1 VGDARDF
8 RPDRTVARGVWQ
20 PVNNGLMTHPAQ
32 RVRDEVLEA
41 APVRGIRIVG
51 IDGPSGAGKS
61 TLAHELA
68 SLLDA
73 PVIQIDDFVSWNN
86 FAGWWPRFERQVLDP
101 LLRGEPAR
109 YQQRDWDGDEFG
121 SSLREWATVEWS
133 PIVLVE
139 GVTCTRRESIG
150 KLAYAVW
157 VDAPAEERLRRG
169 IERDGED
176 HRGLWHGWMDEE
188 SRFFAADH
196 TRSRTNLIVPGI

>member
-1 VGDARDF
+1 MSGTFVPAGTMTF
-8 RPDRTVARGVWQ
+8 GLWQ
-20 PVNNGLMTHPAQ
+20 PVNNGLMTQQA
-32 RVRDEVLEA
+32 RRIRDEILEA

-61 TLAHELA
+61 TLALELA

-73 PVIQIDDFVSWNN
+73 PVIQIDDFVSWND

-109 YQQRDWDGDEFG
+109 YQQRDWEGDEFG
-121 SSLREWATVEWS
+121 SSVREWATVAWS

-139 GVTCTRRESIG
+139 GVTCARRESVG
-150 KLAYAVW
+150 KLAYTVW

-176 HRGLWHGWMDEE
+176 HHGLWPGWMDEE

-196 TRSRTNLIVPGI
+196 TRSRANLVVSGT

>member
-1 VGDARDF
+1 MTFGLR
-8 RPDRTVARGVWQ
+8 Q
-20 PVNNGLMTHPAQ
+20 PVNNGLMTQQA
-32 RVRDEVLEA
+32 RRMRDEVLEA

-61 TLAHELA
+61 TLALELA

-73 PVIQIDDFVSWNN
+73 PVIQIDDFVSWND
-86 FAGWWPRFERQVLDP
+86 FAGWWPRFKRQVLDP

-109 YQQRDWDGDEFG
+109 YQQRDWEGDEFG
-121 SSLREWATVEWS
+121 SSVREWATVAWN

-139 GVTCTRRESIG
+139 GVTCTRRESVG
-150 KLAYAVW
+150 KLAYTVW

-169 IERDGED
+169 IEPDGED

-188 SRFFAADH
+188 SHFFAADH
-196 TRSRTNLIVPGI
+196 TRSRANLVVSGT